1 MLPGSYA
8 FYADGVEAFVHPARA
23 EERNVKGSRST
34 SGSGA
39 ETLKRNMDETLAQS
53 RRHRRS
59 TTLRAMSTEEE
70 ELFAAY
76 VASMPPEYR
85 GAFDLEATRAH
96 EAVVRRREPRSTH
109 VEIWREL
116 SERVVAICVVAD
128 DRPGLLS
135 RISAALVA
143 QQIDVV
149 SAHAYC
155 RTREDGSPEAV
166 DLLWIRRLPGPSG
179 AVPPIRAKDILALGD
194 AIDRAATSADAEAS
208 ASPAPLTTGA
218 SARVRFETDDQDGS
232 TVLTVEA
239 VDRPGLLLAVT
250 QALFRAG
257 VQIIGLRATTERGSA
272 VDRFKLADTDGTP
285 LRRDRLFTLQIAI
298 LGAIEEGTFAPQR
311 KSAG

>member
-1 MLPGSYA
+1 
-8 FYADGVEAFVHPARA
+8 
-23 EERNVKGSRST
+23 
-34 SGSGA
+34 
-39 ETLKRNMDETLAQS
+39 
-53 RRHRRS
+53 
-59 TTLRAMSTEEE
+59 MSTEEE

-76 VASMPPEYR
+76 VASMPDEYR

-96 EAVVRRREPRSTH
+96 EAIVRRRGTRSTH

-128 DRPGLLS
+128 DKPGLLS

-149 SAHAYC
+149 SAHAYG
-155 RTREDGSPEAV
+155 RKREDGSMEAV
-166 DLLWIRRLPGPSG
+166 DLLWIRRLPGPTG
-179 AVPPIRAKDILALGD
+179 AVPPIRAKDILTLAD
-194 AIDRAATSADAEAS
+194 AIDRAATSDEPVS
-208 ASPAPLTTGA
+208 APGPLTSGA
-218 SARVRFETDDQDGS
+218 SARVRFETDETDGS
-232 TVLTVEA
+232 TTLTVEA

-272 VDRFKLADTDGTP
+272 VDRFKLADADGSP
-285 LRRDRLFTLQIAI
+285 LRREQLFTLQIAI
-298 LGAIEEGTFAPQR
+298 LGAIEEGTLSPQQ